1 MEQIFKNF
9 KAFVAEHLP
18 FHPVNFILQ
27 PMNLDTFVMFLIQQ
41 KSHIVDIREP
51 KKVAEVII
59 KKLELNPSN
68 FQHET
73 HDKFQRYIEYFL
85 TKILM

>member
-9 KAFVAEHLP
+9 KGFVAEHLA

-27 PMNLDTFVMFLIQQ
+27 SMNLDTFVMFLIHQ
-41 KSHIVDIREP
+41 KSHIVDREP

-59 KKLELNPSN
+59 KKLDLNPSN
-68 FQHET
+68 FQPET

-85 TKILM
+85 TKIIM